1 MTFAFAALLSYLAG
15 SVPFGLVI
23 ARVVSGEDIRS
34 QGSGNI
40 GATNVARVLGAKWGV
55 MVLVLDAFKGA
66 LPTALVPMLL
76 AFDANETGHAGVLCG
91 LMAII
96 GHMFPVWLGFRG
108 GKGVATA
115 LGVVCVLGWQSA
127 IAAFVVFLIVF
138 AASRIISLS
147 SMAASIAYAIG
158 QFVRLSPAPFS
169 NENWSQALFALL
181 IPTLIIV
188 RHRANIGRLLR
199 GEEKR
204 FQPRSKRAETRPA
217 EDDATA

>member
-15 SVPFGLVI
+15 AVPFGLVI

-66 LPTALVPMLL
+66 LPTALVPILL
-76 AFDANETGHAGVLCG
+76 TFAANETGHAGVLCG

-127 IAAFVVFLIVF
+127 IGAFVIFLIVF
-138 AASRIISLS
+138 AAFRIISLS

-169 NENWSQALFALL
+169 HENWSLALFALL

-204 FQPRSKRAETRPA
+204 FQPKSKRADSRPT
-217 EDDATA
+217 ENDATV